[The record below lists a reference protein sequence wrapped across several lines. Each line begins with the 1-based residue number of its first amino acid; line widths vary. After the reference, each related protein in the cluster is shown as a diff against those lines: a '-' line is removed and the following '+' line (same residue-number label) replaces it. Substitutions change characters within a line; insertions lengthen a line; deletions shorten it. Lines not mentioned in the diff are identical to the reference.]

1 MSGKFMAASQLQVT
15 VGILRGRAKNLC
27 TIERFIEFM
36 LIRVCNLTCYTKSPL
51 EENYCSLDA
60 PYNQQVS

>member
-15 VGILRGRAKNLC
+15 VGILRGRAKNLW

-36 LIRVCNLTCYTKSPL
+36 LICNLTCYTKSPL
-51 EENYCSLDA
+51 EENYCSLEA